1 MSKNIGIMQGRLLP
15 KYKNKYQAHPVGYWE
30 NEFPIASKL
39 DLNLI
44 EFIFDHHK
52 SELNPLL
59 NKEGLK
65 KIQEVEKLNN
75 IKVKSI
81 CADYFMEA
89 PLHSNN
95 KSVVDKSLNTLDK
108 LINNASLIKIKDI
121 VIPCVDHSSLRN
133 ESDIKNFVNNIKSL
147 INEAEKKDINIC
159 LETDLSPTK
168 FAKLLEDVG
177 SNNIKVNYDTG
188 NSAALG
194 YDPVEEFNAYGEKIT
209 DLHIKDRLYG
219 GESVPLGS
227 GNVNF
232 LKIFDLLFKYDYK
245 GIIIFQAFRDDEG
258 IEIFKKQYKWF
269 KDKIDKF
276 YI

>member
-1 MSKNIGIMQGRLLP
+1 MQGRLLP
-15 KYKNKYQAHPVGYWE
+15 KYKKKYQAHPVGYWE

-39 DLNLI
+39 NLNLI
-44 EFIFDHHK
+44 EFIFDYHK
-52 SELNPLL
+52 SDLNPLL
-59 NKEGLK
+59 NKKGLK

-95 KSVVDKSLNTLDK
+95 KSVVEKSINILNE
-108 LINNASLIKIKDI
+108 LIHNASLIKIKDI
-121 VIPCVDHSSLRN
+121 VIPCVDYASLRN
-133 ESDIKNFVNNIKSL
+133 ENDIKNFIKNIKSL
-147 INEAEKKDINIC
+147 ISEAEKKDINIC
-159 LETDLSPTK
+159 LETDLGPIK
-168 FAKLLEDVG
+168 FAKLLENIG

-209 DLHIKDRLYG
+209 DLHIKDRIYG
-219 GESVPLGS
+219 GGSVPLGS

-232 LKIFDLLFKYDYK
+232 SKILELLFKNNYK

-269 KDKIDKF
+269 KDKINKF
-276 YI
+276 YV